1 MRRGQLAPLVI
12 LPVLLSTGLAS
23 CGSDKGAAA
32 SPVTAT
38 DPASAPAGATGEV
51 IVIDV
56 RTPEEYEM
64 GHLSGALNLDLEGG
78 QLEAALGDLDPSAS
92 YIVYCRS
99 GNRSATATELMRSQ
113 GIASIQDLGPIENA
127 AAQTELAIVTG
138 SEP

>member
-1 MRRGQLAPLVI
+1 MRLRRLTPLVVI
-12 LPVLLSTGLAS
+12 PVSLSLTLALAS
-23 CGSDKGAAA
+23 CGSEEPTASATDSSAAA
-32 SPVTAT
+32 SATSTA
-38 DPASAPAGATGEV
+38 

-56 RTPEEYEM
+56 RTPAEYEM

-99 GNRSATATELMRSQ
+99 GNRSAVATTLMRAQ
-113 GIASIQDLGPIENA
+113 GITSIDDLGPLENA
-127 AAQTELAIVTG
+127 AATTGLDIVTG